1 MGSHSTM
8 LGEKSIDF
16 ECKDDGEKTWEHC
29 TLDHGV
35 SVLQR
40 VETEPS
46 RLEVLSDL
54 FCLVSEV
61 SYYCVIHRT
70 LISFFYEM
78 PPSGLSYRYARAV
91 VTEPSAAAVMRLV
104 WRRMS
109 ASTDPFGSGDSLM
122 NCLYQSWF
130 HGTCHLQRLSCFT
143 HSGSSS
149 WSCTGV

>member
-1 MGSHSTM
+1 MGSHPTM

-40 VETEPS
+40 VEACMLLTEPP

-70 LISFFYEM
+70 LM
-78 PPSGLSYRYARAV
+78 YA
-91 VTEPSAAAVMRLV
+91 
-104 WRRMS
+104 
-109 ASTDPFGSGDSLM
+109 
-122 NCLYQSWF
+122 
-130 HGTCHLQRLSCFT
+130 
-143 HSGSSS
+143 SSQAI
-149 WSCTGV
+149 